1 MENLDGV
8 CRPETILAT
17 NTSSISV
24 TRIASTSNFTGRVI
38 GMHFFNPAP
47 IMQLGS
53 GTSCRFRRGKARS
66 PPEDIWECLQQ
77 MESRPLIEA
86 SPPYGAQ

>member
-1 MENLDGV
+1 MENFDGV

-24 TRIASTSNFTGRVI
+24 TR
-38 GMHFFNPAP
+38 
-47 IMQLGS
+47 
-53 GTSCRFRRGKARS
+53 RS

-77 MESRPLIEA
+77 MEIRPLIEA
-86 SPPYGAQ
+86 SPPHGAQ

>member
-1 MENLDGV
+1 MPV
-8 CRPETILAT
+8 
-17 NTSSISV
+17 S
-24 TRIASTSNFTGRVI
+24 TRQRE
-38 GMHFFNPAP
+38 
-47 IMQLGS
+47 
-53 GTSCRFRRGKARS
+53 ARS